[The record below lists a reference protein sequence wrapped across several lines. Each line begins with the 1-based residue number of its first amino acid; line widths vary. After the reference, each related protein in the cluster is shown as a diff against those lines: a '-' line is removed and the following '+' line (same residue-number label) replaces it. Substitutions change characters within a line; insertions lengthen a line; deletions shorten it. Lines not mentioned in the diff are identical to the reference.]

1 MTCEH
6 MLDDGAYVLGALSP
20 AERADFER
28 HLSTCAS
35 CREAVA
41 SLAVLPGLLGRL
53 DQGSAMSL
61 GAGTSAPVPAPT
73 TILPRVL
80 AATAQ
85 QRRFDRRRGR
95 RRRALLSTAFALV
108 ALMLTFGVAAMVHM
122 HDTAAPIIPM
132 SAMRPAGEP
141 WGLISADIGVQPAEG
156 GSELVWT
163 CWYTDNHETGNT
175 GDSPWVLQMVV
186 FDKAQHQPETIGTW
200 TVSPGHKV
208 TITGR
213 THLTPAQIDTVE
225 MQRTDGST
233 LLWWSPPA

>member
-1 MTCEH
+1 

-41 SLAVLPGLLGRL
+41 NLAVLPGLLGRL
-53 DQGSAMSL
+53 DQASAVSMA
-61 GAGTSAPVPAPT
+61 AGTSAPGPAPT

-85 QRRFDRRRGR
+85 QRRFDRRRAR
-95 RRRALLSTAFALV
+95 RRRALLSSAFALV
-108 ALMLTFGVAAMVHM
+108 ALMLVFGVGAMVHM
-122 HDTAAPIIPM
+122 HDTTTNTAAPIIPM
-132 SAMRPAGEP
+132 SAMLPGGEP
-141 WGLISADIGVQPAEG
+141 WGLIGADVGLRAADG
-156 GSELVWT
+156 GSELVLR

-175 GDSPWVLQMVV
+175 TDQPWVLQMVV
-186 FDKAQHQPETIGTW
+186 FDKAQHEPETIGTW
-200 TVSPGHKV
+200 TVSPGATV

-225 MQRTDGST
+225 LQRTDGST